1 MNKYL
6 YIHKYFFNIKLLME
20 LKIEY
25 NIIEII
31 LQKIFK
37 YGIRNKF
44 NNQKIEPNN
53 INNINNKN
61 KKN

>member
-31 LQKIFK
+31 LQKIFS
-37 YGIRNKF
+37 YGIKNKF
-44 NNQKIEPNN
+44 NNFKIELNN
-53 INNINNKN
+53 INSTNNKN